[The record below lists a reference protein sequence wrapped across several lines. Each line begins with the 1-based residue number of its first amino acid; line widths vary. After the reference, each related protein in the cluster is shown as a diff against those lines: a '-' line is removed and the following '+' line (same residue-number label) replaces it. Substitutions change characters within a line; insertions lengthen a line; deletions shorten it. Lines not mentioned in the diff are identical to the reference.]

1 MEKDDL
7 IIGGASN
14 YSWDDLKYWVNSI
27 KATGFRGDIVIVATN
42 ISAETIDKLTSMNV
56 KVSAYGNQTKDGG
69 FELKNTMAPH
79 VERFFW
85 LWNHLRTENKYRY
98 VVVTDTRDV
107 IFQKNPI
114 PFMEEYCK
122 LRPLLASAEGLL
134 YKDEPWGYQ
143 NAKETFGPFF
153 NEMLKDTMIC
163 NVGTIAGKAS
173 FVRDMLLM
181 IFQMSL
187 NRPIHIVDQAVYNFL
202 LNLQP
207 YVSQTAVMDN
217 GLPWA
222 IQLGTTK
229 YAVEAGAGDIGKK
242 VGNDPSYMAIYEATY
257 KDSQPVIE
265 GSKVT
270 TPKGEEYCIVHQ
282 YDRVP
287 SLLTEV
293 VKKYGA

>member
-1 MEKDDL
+1 MAKDL

-14 YSWDDLKYWVNSI
+14 YSWKQLKYWVNSI
-27 KATGFRGDIVIVATN
+27 KASGFKGDIVIVATN
-42 ISAETIDKLTSMNV
+42 IDAETINKLTSLGV
-56 KVSAYGNQTKDGG
+56 KVSTYGTQKEDGS

-85 LWNHLRTENKYRY
+85 IWNHLRMENDYRY

-107 IFQKNPI
+107 IFQKNPT
-114 PFMEEYCK
+114 PFLEEYCQH
-122 LRPLLASAEGLL
+122 RPLIASSEGLL
-134 YKDEPWGYQ
+134 YKDEPWGFQ

-153 NEMLKDTMIC
+153 NEMLKETIIC

-173 FVRDMLLM
+173 YVRDMLLM

-187 NRPIHIVDQAVYNFL
+187 NRPIQIVDQAVYNFL

-207 YVSQTAVMDN
+207 YIGQTAVIDN

-222 IQLGTTK
+222 IQLGTTR
-229 YAVEAGAGDIGKK
+229 YAIEAGAGDIGKK
-242 VGNDPSYMAIYEATY
+242 VVNDPAYMKIYESTY
-257 KDSQPVIE
+257 QDSQPIIE
-265 GSKVT
+265 GDKVT

-287 SLLTEV
+287 SLFTEV